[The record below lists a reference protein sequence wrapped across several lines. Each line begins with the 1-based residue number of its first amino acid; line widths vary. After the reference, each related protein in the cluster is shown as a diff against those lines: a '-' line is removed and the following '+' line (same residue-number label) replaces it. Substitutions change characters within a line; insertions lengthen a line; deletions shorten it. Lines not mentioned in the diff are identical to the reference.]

1 MASDAQNQF
10 LCSLCQS
17 FITWTKIPNLT
28 SEAGFETP
36 YKPSFEALEA
46 SAAHC
51 PLCQHAFRNVLN
63 GKPRYD
69 GREPTPVSYRIF
81 AEVNTGSER
90 RLMNVTWVEDLPFSS
105 AGPRDPVYYL
115 AHPENIKNRILWR
128 EKVPSFNS
136 RLKAVSEWMSECD
149 CHHTRCIEK
158 PTLRPQRLLDLSDVE
173 DSKVVRLIE
182 TSTSVEIDVRY
193 STLSHCWGPP
203 TSEPPLK
210 TTSTNINNHYM
221 GIPVE
226 NLNLNFRDAVFISV
240 KLGLRYLWIDSL
252 CIIQDDHRDW
262 EMEAAKMVDIYRQSY
277 INLAASAAHDAHGG
291 IIDVSSLHISRRT
304 TTTVVRHSLAS
315 PAAASLAGE
324 LYEEFMIRPTTL
336 KEESRKLLSRSSSP
350 YFARGWVLQEV
361 ALAPRTMYFTTDQ
374 MMWQCRHLFESEDGT
389 CSSSGGVP
397 ALTYAYSTSEIFD
410 FTKKQK
416 AFSIWQVWLKSYV
429 TRELSYPSD
438 VAAAAAGL
446 INYYQSATGYTPML
460 GLWKETLYAD
470 LQWSIS
476 GGHFQDAPPRNN
488 FPSWSWLSLLPCGNP
503 GVSFDDITYLGST
516 AQFLRIEEW
525 EEKWSGLP
533 FTSTLQFSKL
543 VISTITQDGI
553 LSVPSAESETV
564 SSVKVEVQGSCI
576 WYDYPKIEYQL
587 PVGSKQAV
595 KVAHHE
601 QTIFR
606 YDTTGIARS
615 FRDSYLV
622 IRMTTDN
629 PPRYQRLG
637 TGKIYTFIDEKVDTW
652 SPTGHLER
660 HFKESDRQSIELV

>member
-1 MASDAQNQF
+1 MAADAQIQL
-10 LCSLCQS
+10 LCPPCQS
-17 FITWTKIPNLT
+17 FITWTKTPDL
-28 SEAGFETP
+28 SFDDGLETP

-46 SAAHC
+46 SAAQC
-51 PLCQHAFRNVLN
+51 PLCQHVFRNVLN

-81 AEVNTGSER
+81 AEVNKGSKR
-90 RLMNVTWVEDLPFSS
+90 RLINVTWIEDLPFPS

-115 AHPENIKNRILWR
+115 AHPESQILWR
-128 EKVPSFNS
+128 EKVPSFDS
-136 RLKAVSEWMSECD
+136 RLKAVSEWISECD

-158 PTLRPQRLLDLSDVE
+158 PTVRPRRLLDLSDVE
-173 DSKVVRLIE
+173 NSKVVRLIE
-182 TSTSVEIDVRY
+182 TSTSVDIDVRY
-193 STLSHCWGPP
+193 STLSHCWGPS

-210 TTSTNINNHYM
+210 TTSTNLNNHYK
-221 GIPVE
+221 GIPIE
-226 NLNLNFRDAVFISV
+226 NLNLNFRDAIFISV

-252 CIIQDDHRDW
+252 CIIQDDHGDW
-262 EMEAAKMVDIYRQSY
+262 EMEAAKMADIYRQSY

-291 IIDVSSLHISRRT
+291 IIDLSSLHISRRT

-315 PAAASLAGE
+315 PAPVSSAGE
-324 LYEEFMIRPTTL
+324 FYEEFMIRPTTL

-361 ALAPRTMYFTTDQ
+361 ALAPRTVYFTTDQ

-389 CSSSGGVP
+389 WSSSGGIP
-397 ALTYAYSTSEIFD
+397 ALSYAYSTSEVFD
-410 FTKKQK
+410 FTIKQK

-438 VAAAAAGL
+438 VSAAAAGL

-460 GLWKETLYAD
+460 GLWKETLFAD

-476 GGHFQDAPPRNN
+476 GGHFQDVPPRNN
-488 FPSWSWLSLLPCGNP
+488 FPSWSWLCLLPCGKP

-516 AQFLRIEEW
+516 AQSLRIEEW

-543 VISTITQDGI
+543 VISTLTQDGI
-553 LSVPSAESETV
+553 LSVPLPESSTV
-564 SSVKVEVQGSCI
+564 SSVKVEVQGSCM
-576 WYDYPKIEYQL
+576 WYDYPKVEYQL
-587 PVGSKQAV
+587 
-595 KVAHHE
+595 AHLE
-601 QTIFR
+601 QTVFR
-606 YDTTGIARS
+606 DSSTGIARS

-622 IRMTTDN
+622 LRITTDS

-637 TGKIYTFIDEKVDTW
+637 TDIW